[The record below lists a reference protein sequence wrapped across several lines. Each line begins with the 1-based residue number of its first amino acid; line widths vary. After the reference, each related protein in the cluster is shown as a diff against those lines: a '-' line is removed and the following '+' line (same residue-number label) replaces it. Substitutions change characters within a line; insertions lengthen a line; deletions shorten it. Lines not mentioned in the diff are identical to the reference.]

1 MRPREQRS
9 LRGRRHAVH
18 RAVAANDAAI
28 RGQDG
33 YAVPTAH
40 T

>member
-1 MRPREQRS
+1 MRPWEQGS
-9 LRGRRHAVH
+9 VLGRRHAVH
-18 RAVAANDAAI
+18 RAVAGNDAAI
-28 RGQDG
+28 RVQDG